1 MVGNLS
7 LANSLPEEKM
17 EQHLVALQFP
27 GQGSQHVGMGKDL
40 CALSPAAAEVFAQA
54 DQILGF
60 PLSRLCF
67 EGPPEVLDDTAYTQ
81 PAVLTA
87 SVAALRALEERSWR
101 PAFVAGHSLGEFGAL
116 VAASVLTFEEALL
129 LVRERGRLMKRAG
142 EHHPGGMA
150 AVIGLEAT
158 QVEAM
163 CVPIR
168 QATGGYVG
176 VANDNCPGQVVISGD
191 EETLQMGMEAA
202 QAAGARRV
210 VRLAVSIAA
219 HSPLMAEIAVAFRR
233 VLEKVAI
240 RPPQIP
246 FVPNATADPL
256 TEPAQIRE
264 VLGRQLTSP
273 VHWTRSVQ
281 WIIRQGGICFV
292 EAGPGEV
299 LTGLLR
305 RIDRAV
311 EGLTAAQALAHSTT

>member
-1 MVGNLS
+1 MG
-7 LANSLPEEKM
+7 
-17 EQHLVALQFP
+17 QHFVALQFP

-40 CALSPAAAEVFAQA
+40 CAVSPAAAEVFARA
-54 DQILGF
+54 DHVLGF
-60 PLSRLCF
+60 SLSHLCF
-67 EGPPEVLDDTAYTQ
+67 EGPAEVLDDTAYTQ
-81 PAVLTA
+81 PALLTT

-101 PAFVAGHSLGEFGAL
+101 PAFAAGHSLGEFSAL
-116 VAASVLTFEEALL
+116 VAAGALTFEEALL
-129 LVRERGRLMKRAG
+129 LVQERGRLMKRAG

-150 AVIGLEAT
+150 AVIGLEASE
-158 QVEAM
+158 VEQI
-163 CVPIR
+163 CSPIR
-168 QATGGYVG
+168 EATGGYVG

-191 EETLQMGMEAA
+191 EQALQMGMEAA
-202 QAAGARRV
+202 KVAGARRV

-219 HSPLMAEIAVAFRR
+219 HSPLMAEIAAAFRR

-240 RPPQIP
+240 RPPEIP

-256 TEPAQIRE
+256 TDPVQIRE

-273 VHWTRSVQ
+273 VHWTSSVQ
-281 WIIRQGGICFV
+281 WIIRQGGTRFV

-311 EGLTAAQALAHSTT
+311 EGLTATQALAMCTQ